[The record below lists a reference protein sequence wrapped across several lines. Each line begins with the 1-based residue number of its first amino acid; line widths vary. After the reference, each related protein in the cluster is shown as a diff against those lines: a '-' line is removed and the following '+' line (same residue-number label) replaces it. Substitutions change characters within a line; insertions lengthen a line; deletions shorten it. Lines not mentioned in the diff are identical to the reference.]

1 LAIGQENTQMTL
13 AIVFVAIGLILLF
26 FGAEVM
32 IRGAVSLARA
42 LNISPHVIGLTVI
55 AFGTSAPELF
65 VSLKAAL
72 SGVPGIAIGNVIGSN
87 FANILLMIGT
97 VGVVTPMLCSG
108 RHLRRDSLALLAAT
122 AILIAASLNGL
133 ISQWQGAGM
142 VVLLIGYLFYCYWA
156 ERRSAAANRAA
167 GDEADAHVAGDTGMK
182 PWRSAF
188 STIAGMFGVV
198 IGARLLVD
206 GAVVIATA
214 AGISETVIG
223 ITLVAIGT
231 SLPELATTLIAALK
245 RHGEVAL
252 ANIIGS
258 NIFNTIGIVG
268 VVAAVQP
275 LPIPAQVLAVEYWIM
290 AAVTLIFVA
299 VTMFLTKIYRP
310 IAVTA
315 FLVYLA
321 IIAAQFWPEISALVA

>member
-1 LAIGQENTQMTL
+1 MTL

-167 GDEADAHVAGDTGMK
+167 GDEADAHVAGDTQTRDLFYQGATTATGVNIATRRNASESF
-182 PWRSAF
+182 PYLGTTTRTTGNWVAF
-188 STIAGMFGVV
+188 SKSGDAMGMSVNGTLSTSESPQLTLEDFTNFNRTNINYNTTSYQYRSGTTGKYDSLTQKYVITIS
-198 IGARLLVD
+198 LLTP
-206 GAVVIATA
+206 AAT
-214 AGISETVIG
+214 GTYSVTVSY
-223 ITLVAIGT
+223 L
-231 SLPELATTLIAALK
+231 E
-245 RHGEVAL
+245 
-252 ANIIGS
+252 
-258 NIFNTIGIVG
+258 
-268 VVAAVQP
+268 Q
-275 LPIPAQVLAVEYWIM
+275 
-290 AAVTLIFVA
+290 
-299 VTMFLTKIYRP
+299 FL
-310 IAVTA
+310 
-315 FLVYLA
+315 L
-321 IIAAQFWPEISALVA
+321 